1 MGGSEDAVLA
11 RPTNPVWAFYEALF
25 VDGFST
31 EGYLAS
37 AWQRIEGALQG
48 LDGTYAFGGSGV
60 STLCRDGWE
69 RVTSLSQQK
78 R

>member
-1 MGGSEDAVLA
+1 MLA
-11 RPTNPVWAFYEALF
+11 RPTNPVWAFYEAPF

-37 AWQRIEGALQG
+37 AWPRTEGPLQG

-60 STLCRDGWE
+60 STCVPRWAG
-69 RVTSLSQQK
+69 TSDESFPTK
-78 R
+78 E